1 MVDPMVDTL
10 ETHNGLG
17 WPKRNL
23 QSHMSHVFGWT
34 NGWTIENSRWAWL
47 AHWKLLHC
55 LCHCPSIQLCR
66 NRHCVLVLL
75 EKCTFL
81 KSWILNSMRPALW
94 CFRSWLRIE
103 NAPSLLRSAFAYNLE
118 CPAFQNHRIRIK
130 AIIKNWNYWSS
141 PSPASWSSPPC
152 PLSSLKVETWWFDI
166 LVLYI
171 LLCLIFC
178 PVSSLNDET
187 WYFYILLLLIF
198 LYFVVVDVLIFDIF
212 VLFPPWKMELDVQQ

>member
-1 MVDPMVDTL
+1 MVDPMADTL

-66 NRHCVLVLL
+66 NRHCVLVFLQ
-75 EKCTFL
+75 KCTFL

-118 CPAFQNHRIRIK
+118 CPALRITSGDNK
-130 AIIKNWNYWSS
+130 SNYWKLKLLVITLSS
-141 PSPASWSSPPC
+141 KLK
-152 PLSSLKVETWWFDI
+152 LSSLSSFLPESWNLMIWYFGV
-166 LVLYI
+166 VYI
-171 LLCLIFC
+171 LM
-178 PVSSLNDET
+178 
-187 WYFYILLLLIF
+187 
-198 LYFVVVDVLIFDIF
+198 FDIF

>member
-1 MVDPMVDTL
+1 MCLVCPMVDPMVDTL
-10 ETHNGLG
+10 ETHTGLG

-75 EKCTFL
+75 QKCTFL

-94 CFRSWLRIE
+94 CFRSWLRTG
-103 NAPSLLRSAFAYNLE
+103 NAPWPLHFAFGCNWEYPDNDHND
-118 CPAFQNHRIRIK
+118 QNEVIMSTRYRMCSVTLKSINIK
-130 AIIKNWNYWSS
+130 QSIKRMTRYSIVNQYQYQKNE
-141 PSPASWSSPPC
+141 
-152 PLSSLKVETWWFDI
+152 LKFKV
-166 LVLYI
+166 
-171 LLCLIFC
+171 
-178 PVSSLNDET
+178 
-187 WYFYILLLLIF
+187 
-198 LYFVVVDVLIFDIF
+198 
-212 VLFPPWKMELDVQQ
+212 